1 MSWVATDATRRAAGA
16 RVTSVTLDA
25 ASVLLDGPWNHRLV
39 SANGARFHVAE
50 LGDGPMVLLMHG
62 FPQFWY
68 TWRHQMAAIADAG
81 WRAVA
86 MDLRGYGAS
95 DKPPRGYS
103 TYTGAEDAAS
113 LIRVA
118 RRGRRHRRRP
128 GPRRVHRVVHAVPPA
143 GRGPRRRVAVDAAP
157 ADHAARVGTRPAAAA
172 GQPVPR
178 RAAAAVRAR
187 ARDDQGPRLRRGGPA
202 RLGLAVRRLPDPG
215 GRGPLRQRDGDALR
229 GPLRGGALPLVRPVA
244 RSARTVPCST
254 GASAGRS
261 PCRCSSCRAP
271 RTGASWPTCTSGSA
285 DYVSGPYAFQLV
297 DGAGH
302 FLTEEAPD
310 RVSSAIVDWLD
321 TVD

>member
-1 MSWVATDATRRAAGA
+1 
-16 RVTSVTLDA
+16 
-25 ASVLLDGPWNHRLV
+25 
-39 SANGARFHVAE
+39 
-50 LGDGPMVLLMHG
+50 
-62 FPQFWY
+62 
-68 TWRHQMAAIADAG
+68 
-81 WRAVA
+81 

-103 TYTGAEDAAS
+103 TYTGAEDAATV
-113 LIRVA
+113 IRVP

-202 RLGLAVRRLPDPG
+202 GLGLAVRRLPDPG
-215 GRGPLRQRDGDALR
+215 GRGALRQRNGDALR
-229 GPLRGGALPLVRPVA
+229 GPLCGGALPLVR
-244 RSARTVPCST
+244 SVP
-254 GASAGRS
+254 GAPGRS
-261 PCRCSSCRAP
+261 PVQPAHPRAGHPSRCSSCRAP
-271 RTGASWPTCTSGSA
+271 RTGASWPTARAGSA
-285 DYVSGPYAFQLV
+285 DYVSGAYRSSSV